1 MRHAIRKNGA
11 ESGPIPHGSAAIP
24 AGSAVIMRGGGADA
38 AEYLRMFL
46 HQQEQTFNSSAYD
59 FGSSRQ
65 YTAEYC
71 EGLVKFLGYGK

>member
-1 MRHAIRKNGA
+1 MRDG
-11 ESGPIPHGSAAIP
+11 GP
-24 AGSAVIMRGGGADA
+24 DA

-46 HQQEQTFNSSAYD
+46 HQQEQTFNSAAYD

-71 EGLVKFLGYGK
+71 ERLMKLSGCHK